1 VSAVKLFSWRFCP
14 FAQRARIGLWL
25 KNIPHELVELDL
37 TRPLPTWFRVL
48 NPNGQVPTLLHEGR
62 IIYES
67 DVLNEY
73 LDDVFPKKPLLPTDP
88 YRKALSRILMDHGN
102 RRFVPAFYRLLLNQ
116 DRSRDTRFKDLALA
130 SWRWINDFLCW
141 HNEHGDFLFEAPS
154 LADFSLAPFVQRYA
168 VARYYRYLEIP
179 PGPEYRRVQRW
190 RDALLQ
196 HPVVQATGFPEDD
209 LIKVYEDYALGYDD
223 AQVPPGREHSSFN
236 LVVPLCERPLPSR
249 PLQV

>member
-1 VSAVKLFSWRFCP
+1 
-14 FAQRARIGLWL
+14 
-25 KNIPHELVELDL
+25 
-37 TRPLPTWFRVL
+37 
-48 NPNGQVPTLLHEGR
+48 
-62 IIYES
+62 
-67 DVLNEY
+67 
-73 LDDVFPKKPLLPTDP
+73 
-88 YRKALSRILMDHGN
+88 
-102 RRFVPAFYRLLLNQ
+102 
-116 DRSRDTRFKDLALA
+116 LA